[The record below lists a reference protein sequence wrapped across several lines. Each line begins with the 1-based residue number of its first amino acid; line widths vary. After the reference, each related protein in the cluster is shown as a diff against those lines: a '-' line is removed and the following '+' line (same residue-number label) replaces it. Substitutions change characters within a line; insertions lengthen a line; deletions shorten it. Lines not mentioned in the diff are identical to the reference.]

1 MRLPLTQAL
10 PRQPD
15 ATDRFRKIKAA
26 YTTLSD
32 PAARSQYDRRS
43 QGACRWAAAGFGFR
57 YGRFFRAAR
66 AHAVRHAGA
75 ASSWGRSSGGASGGG
90 GGGFDFDFGAYGRS
104 ANKSGPAEEFYG
116 LGDFFRDLDKEISSF
131 EVRAP

>member
-1 MRLPLTQAL
+1 VPAARALLQRATLPLTLAP

-43 QGACRWAAAGFGFR
+43 QGACRWDEASFG
-57 YGRFFRAAR
+57 
-66 AHAVRHAGA
+66 
-75 ASSWGRSSGGASGGG
+75 
-90 GGGFDFDFGAYGRS
+90 
-104 ANKSGPAEEFYG
+104 
-116 LGDFFRDLDKEISSF
+116 LTL
-131 EVRAP
+131 